1 MLRTCLSVLIAGT
14 LALTG
19 AMQAGP
25 TQAAGQPACKPV
37 LAFKEVRF
45 SAWQPPEMERKWTAL
60 LSVDASRCATTSGRF
75 GILFSRQKENG
86 PEVEFEEGFAWR
98 PTAVEVSVDF
108 WADEAVEGYWLNN
121 LASCPCAE

>member
-1 MLRTCLSVLIAGT
+1 MRRTSISTLLAGT
-14 LALTG
+14 FALIS
-19 AMQAGP
+19 A
-25 TQAAGQPACKPV
+25 TQASLTQALGQQACKPA
-37 LAFKEVRF
+37 LAFKEVQF
-45 SAWQPPEMERKWTAL
+45 SEWQPPKMERKWKAV

-86 PEVEFEEGFAWR
+86 PEVIFEERFAWK

-121 LASCPCAE
+121 IAPCPCAE